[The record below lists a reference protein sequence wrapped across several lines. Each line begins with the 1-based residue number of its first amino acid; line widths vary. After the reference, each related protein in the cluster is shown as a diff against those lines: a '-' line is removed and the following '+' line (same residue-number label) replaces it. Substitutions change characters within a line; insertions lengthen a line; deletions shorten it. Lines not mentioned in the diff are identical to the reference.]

1 MQKNTQLKLL
11 VFIFF
16 VIILGLWFY
25 VNGKLD
31 RFNFSFGSDVASL
44 KSQINQS
51 ISNIKL
57 DSKASSLRT
66 SIEAA
71 KDLLK
76 QEISTTTETTTSAND
91 ISGDIVKDVAEDVIE
106 KINNSTTTASTPV
119 NYKYDP
125 WKIEFV
131 YPSGAKKIIDEKNQ
145 IISLTYGENYSAYIY
160 YKELKEKSFG
170 EWLAKNFNLEDL
182 NKEIINDST
191 FWLRTYEGSGF
202 KSRAYYTNYN
212 KSIFII
218 TINYKQAIDED
229 GLMGIVNSFK
239 IIK

>member
-31 RFNFSFGSDVASL
+31 GFSFSLGSDVANL
-44 KSQINQS
+44 KNQINQS
-51 ISNIKL
+51 IANIKL
-57 DSKASSLRT
+57 DPTVSQFST

-76 QEISTTTETTTSAND
+76 QEISTTSTTTSSIDMGDDMAKD
-91 ISGDIVKDVAEDVIE
+91 IAEDVIE
-106 KINNSTTTASTPV
+106 KINNSTTTASTPI

-131 YPSGAKKIIDEKNQ
+131 YPSGAKKVIDEKNQ
-145 IISLTYGENYSAYIY
+145 IISFTYGENYSAYIY
-160 YKELKEKSFG
+160 YKELKEKNFG

-182 NKEIINDST
+182 DREIINDVT
-191 FWLRTYEGSGF
+191 FWQRTYEGSGF
-202 KSRAYYTNYN
+202 KSRAYYTSYD

-218 TINYKQAIDED
+218 TINYKQEIDKD
-229 GLMGIVNSFK
+229 RLMGIVNSFK